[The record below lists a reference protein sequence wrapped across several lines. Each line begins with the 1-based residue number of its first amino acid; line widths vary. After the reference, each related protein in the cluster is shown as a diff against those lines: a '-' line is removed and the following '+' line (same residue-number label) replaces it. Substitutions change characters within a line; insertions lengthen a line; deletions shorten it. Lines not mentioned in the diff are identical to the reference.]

1 MFYKKFPLH
10 YQLDSVDCGPTC
22 LRMIASYYGKS
33 FSLEKLRSLTFFSK
47 GGVSLLGISSAA
59 ESIGFKTL
67 AGQTTFDK
75 ILEIKSPFVAHWNYD
90 HFIVVYKVKK
100 NKVYV
105 ADPTGGRISYTK
117 DEFLKYWATEDIE
130 SQPSGV
136 VLLLEP
142 TNDFYQ
148 TENSSKNTYSNG
160 LNYVFVYFSRHWS
173 LVLQLVL
180 SLIAISSI
188 QLVAPFL
195 TQAIVDIGIGQH
207 DLSLIYIILL
217 GQIILFLGRIVIDFY
232 RRWILLH
239 LSARINITLISGF
252 LIKLMKLPLAFFD
265 SKQTGD
271 ILKRI
276 EDHNRVERFL
286 STSTLDILFSAFSLI
301 ILGVVL
307 LIYNLKIFLV
317 FFGFSIVYLI
327 YVLLFL
333 KKRATLDYKRFT
345 QLANNSSTLI
355 ETIGGMAEIKLN
367 NSQNKARRNWEVVQ
381 AQLYGLNIES
391 NKLSQIQEAGGLFI
405 NELKNI
411 LITFLAA
418 GAAVSGNI
426 SLGVMLS
433 IQFIIG
439 QLNVPING
447 IISII
452 REWQDAKLSMER
464 IGEITKLNDEDT
476 ENVTYHKVVE
486 TEDIH
491 IENLSFQYEDKG
503 SPLVLS
509 NINFTIPKGKITAIV
524 GTSGS
529 GKTTLL
535 KLLLKYFPVR
545 EGRIILGTVPLEETN
560 SQSWRNKCGVV
571 MQENF
576 VFSDTILNNVTLSS
590 DKPDFERFHNAIRI
604 AHIGDFIE
612 SLPMGY
618 NTKIGKD
625 GVGISSGQK
634 QRLLIARAV
643 YKNPEFIILDE
654 ATSALDANNEK
665 TIVQNLSEFFM
676 GKTVLIVAHRLSTVR
691 NAHQIVVLEEGK
703 LAEVGD
709 HLSLIKLRG
718 KYFELIQNQLEL

>member
-1 MFYKKFPLH
+1 MLFKKFPLH

-59 ESIGFKTL
+59 ELLGFRTI
-67 AGQTTFDK
+67 AGQATFEK
-75 ILEIKSPFVAHWNYD
+75 IIEIKAPFIAHWNYD

-117 DEFLKYWATEDIE
+117 NEFLKYWATEEIE
-130 SQPSGV
+130 SNPSGV
-136 VLLLEP
+136 VLLLDP
-142 TNDFYQ
+142 TSEFYQ
-148 TENSSKNTYSNG
+148 KEDNYKKTYYTG
-160 LNYVFVYFSRHWS
+160 IRHVFTYFLGNRS
-173 LVLQLVL
+173 LVFQLVL
-180 SLIAISSI
+180 SLIAISST
-188 QLVAPFL
+188 QLIAPFL
-195 TQAIVDIGIGQH
+195 TQAIVDVGIGQH

-217 GQIILFLGRIVIDFY
+217 GQIILFCGRIIVDFY

-239 LSARINITLISGF
+239 LSARINITLISDF
-252 LIKLMKLPLAFFD
+252 LMKLMKLPLAFFEI
-265 SKQTGD
+265 KQTGD

-286 STSTLDILFSAFSLI
+286 STSTLDILFSIFSLL
-301 ILGVVL
+301 ILGIVL
-307 LIYNLKIFLV
+307 LIYSIKIFFV
-317 FFGFSIVYLI
+317 FFGFSALYLI

-345 QLANNSSTLI
+345 QLANNNSTLI
-355 ETIGGMAEIKLN
+355 ETINGMAEIKLN
-367 NSQNKARRNWEVVQ
+367 NSQNKAKKNWESIQ
-381 AQLYGLNIES
+381 AQLFGLNIES
-391 NKLSQIQEAGGLFI
+391 NKLSQLQEAGGQSI

-418 GAAVSGNI
+418 GSVVSGEI

-447 IISII
+447 IIGII
-452 REWQDAKLSMER
+452 RDWQDAKLSLER
-464 IGEITKLNDEDT
+464 IGEIKNLDEEDSG
-476 ENVTYHKVVE
+476 NLRYHKVIE
-486 TEDIH
+486 TDDII

-503 SPLVLS
+503 SPLVL
-509 NINFTIPKGKITAIV
+509 NNLNFIIPKGKITAIV

-535 KLLLKYFPVR
+535 KLLLKYFPVK
-545 EGRIILGTVPLEETN
+545 EGRIILGSIPLEETDT
-560 SQSWRNKCGVV
+560 QSWRNNCGVV

-576 VFSDTILNNVTLSS
+576 VFSDTIFNNVTLSS
-590 DKPDFERFHNAIRI
+590 EKPDLERFKNAIRI
-604 AHIGDFIE
+604 ANIEDFIM

-654 ATSALDANNEK
+654 ATSALDAINEK
-665 TIVQNLSEFFM
+665 TIVKNLSDFFV

-703 LAEVGD
+703 MVENGD
-709 HLSLIKLRG
+709 HHTLVKLRG
-718 KYFELIQNQLEL
+718 KYFELVQNQLDL